1 MQEIILNSVRF
12 IKLSLR
18 NYGVFLGSNE
28 IDFDSLCTL
37 IVGVSGTGK
46 TTIVNALANLGPTI
60 GIKPHFQAKSPEMSV
75 EVVTEGNR
83 NLVKEYSRLIFL
95 DEESTSSHMFNNE
108 DPFIDI
114 LDHQQLKAVK
124 DEAQENFQT
133 MLSRKTWKIEAHK
146 DLNPNTMAAGERICL
161 GYAYSFAVRKV
172 LNLNLPAV
180 FDAPYGR
187 LDEELKQVIRAFV
200 KEQPCQQVILG
211 SVLEFGEQDKP
222 DYILDYKDD
231 YSRVIKN

>member
-1 MQEIILNSVRF
+1 
-12 IKLSLR
+12 
-18 NYGVFLGSNE
+18 
-28 IDFDSLCTL
+28 
-37 IVGVSGTGK
+37 
-46 TTIVNALANLGPTI
+46 
-60 GIKPHFQAKSPEMSV
+60 
-75 EVVTEGNR
+75 
-83 NLVKEYSRLIFL
+83 
-95 DEESTSSHMFNNE
+95 
-108 DPFIDI
+108 
-114 LDHQQLKAVK
+114 
-124 DEAQENFQT
+124 